1 MSAYCIAKI
10 SVRYGKLAEFSS
22 AMERLVPIMEDNG
35 WKLQAAYQ
43 TVIGNIHEAYDIWEL
58 PDANAVGAGLA
69 AAAADPRFH
78 DLLPDLVA
86 AVEGETLTIVA
97 KTPFSP

>member
-1 MSAYCIAKI
+1 MPAYCVARIKI
-10 SVRYGKLAEFSS
+10 RYGKIPEFIA
-22 AMERLVPIMEDNG
+22 AMERLVPIMEEKG
-35 WKLQAAYQ
+35 WKLLGAYQ

-69 AAAADPRFH
+69 AAAQDVKFH
-78 DLLPDLVA
+78 ELMPDLVDA
-86 AVEGETLTIVA
+86 IESESLTLVA